1 MRDHALGNCLGLGG
15 PPGAELLVHAAQRG
29 LRTALLSDLG
39 RDIRALQ
46 LIFNA
51 EVELA
56 QQGLTLALEDAA
68 NTDGREH
75 LQEGE
80 AADASTTQ
88 PHLRQ
93 GVGLFEGSEVL
104 VVETNPIVDDIEAV
118 HDHRSVSTLVS
129 QVIGRDQPDADGV
142 VDEAVLMLFDGINR
156 VGDGLVQ
163 RHHGLGLGKLQPV
176 YQTLD
181 VGLHY

>member
-1 MRDHALGNCLGLGG
+1 MRDHALGNRLRLCG
-15 PPGAELLVHAAQRG
+15 PPSAKLLVHAAQRG
-29 LRTALLSDLG
+29 LCAAFLSDLG

-80 AADASTTQ
+80 ATDTSATQ
-88 PHLRQ
+88 LHLRK
-93 GVGLFEGSEVL
+93 GVGLLEGGEVL
-104 VVETNPIVDDIEAV
+104 VVEAHAIVDDIEAV
-118 HDHRSVSTLVS
+118 HDQRSVSALVG
-129 QVIGRDQPDADGV
+129 QVIGGDQPDADRV
-142 VDEAVLMLFDGINR
+142 VDEAVLMLFDGINS

-163 RHHGLGLGKLQPV
+163 RHHGLGLGKLQAV
-176 YQTLD
+176 YQPLD